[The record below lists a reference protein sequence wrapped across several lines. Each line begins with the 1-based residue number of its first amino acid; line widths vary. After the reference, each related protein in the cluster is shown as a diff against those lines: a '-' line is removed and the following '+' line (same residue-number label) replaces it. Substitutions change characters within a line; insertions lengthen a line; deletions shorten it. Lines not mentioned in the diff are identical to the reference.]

1 MILEFF
7 EVVLIMK
14 SIEYFRNELNELFK
28 SKKNGYKFKQEEKS
42 PEQNTEPD
50 EFVLSFDTLP
60 EEGIDRDNNTFYYTL
75 SVDEICYEI
84 KTSSGCLR
92 TGSFHSNNH
101 NNLEERI
108 FLNAAEKGFVENL
121 EVLKNLAT
129 IERLIK
135 ELEKKG
141 TEHEIKKYSSEL
153 NHEISLYNDNLR
165 KISKIFPD
173 IDKKILKKLEIN
185 NSILPLPCP
194 FDTRAVQV
202 ASHVPNQEGTY
213 RRS

>member
-42 PEQNTEPD
+42 PEQNTESD
-50 EFVLSFDTLP
+50 EYVLSFDTLP

-92 TGSFHSNNH
+92 TGSFRSNNH

-141 TEHEIKKYSSEL
+141 TE
-153 NHEISLYNDNLR
+153 
-165 KISKIFPD
+165 
-173 IDKKILKKLEIN
+173 
-185 NSILPLPCP
+185 
-194 FDTRAVQV
+194 
-202 ASHVPNQEGTY
+202 
-213 RRS
+213 

>member
-1 MILEFF
+1 MEFF

-28 SKKNGYKFKQEEKS
+28 SKKNVYKFKQEAKS
-42 PEQNTEPD
+42 PEKNTESD
-50 EFVLSFDTLP
+50 EYVLSFDTVP
-60 EEGIDRDNNTFYYTL
+60 DEGIDRDNNTFYYTL

-84 KTSSGCLR
+84 KTSSGCLS
-92 TGSFHSNNH
+92 TGSFHANNH

-141 TEHEIKKYSSEL
+141 PKTK
-153 NHEISLYNDNLR
+153 LR
-165 KISKIFPD
+165 NIALS
-173 IDKKILKKLEIN
+173 
-185 NSILPLPCP
+185 
-194 FDTRAVQV
+194 
-202 ASHVPNQEGTY
+202 
-213 RRS
+213 